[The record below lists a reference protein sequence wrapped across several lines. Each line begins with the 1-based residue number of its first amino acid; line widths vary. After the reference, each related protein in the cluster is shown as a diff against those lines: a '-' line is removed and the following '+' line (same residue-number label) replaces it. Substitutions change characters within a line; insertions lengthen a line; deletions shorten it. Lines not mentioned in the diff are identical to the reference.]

1 MSKDNFAG
9 TAGGRRELY
18 QKNKYYGRKR
28 FLFWWVKKKMPE
40 EPGPRDMFAHIQDD
54 MKDEYDFSEAT
65 RGMIQPDKPWPR
77 SEPKRNIIQQPDK
90 PWPRPGQGPGP
101 MEVGVKLHAES
112 PPAEEIHEEP
122 KE

>member
-28 FLFWWVKKKMPE
+28 FLFWWVKKKTPAVE
-40 EPGPRDMFAHIQDD
+40 EEYEME
-54 MKDEYDFSEAT
+54 DEYDFSEAT

-90 PWPRPGQGPGP
+90 PWPRSGQGPGP